1 MHFVGWDPHLDD
13 QTRPDQTQCMKM
25 HNIQEAKTHL
35 SRLVERALAGEQI
48 IIAKAG
54 RPCVQLTPFK
64 AEQLPR
70 TLGGW
75 EGKVWIAS
83 DFDASDR
90 EVEVLFEGSSPA
102 RKRRKR
108 SAK

>member
-1 MHFVGWDPHLDD
+1 MSV
-13 QTRPDQTQCMKM
+13 

-48 IIAKAG
+48 VIAKAG

-75 EGKVWIAS
+75 EGKVSIAD
-83 DFDASDR
+83 DFDAPSR
-90 EVEVLFEGSSPA
+90 EVEALFEGSRPA
-102 RKRRKR
+102 RQRRKR
-108 SAK
+108 GAK

>member
-1 MHFVGWDPHLDD
+1 
-13 QTRPDQTQCMKM
+13 MKM

-70 TLGGW
+70 SLGGW
-75 EGKVWIAS
+75 EGKVWIAD
-83 DFDASDR
+83 DFDAPDR
-90 EVEVLFEGSSPA
+90 DIEALFEGARPA
-102 RKRRKR
+102 RYQRKR